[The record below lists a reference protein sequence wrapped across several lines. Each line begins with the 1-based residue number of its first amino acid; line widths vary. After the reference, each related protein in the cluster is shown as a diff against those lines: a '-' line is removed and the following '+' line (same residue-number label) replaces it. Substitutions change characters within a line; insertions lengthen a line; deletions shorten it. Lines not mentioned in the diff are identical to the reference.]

1 MNSDYRIGFCGF
13 GHMAQIIF
21 EAINRAKVTPRSH
34 ILFCRR
40 DTHKMKENEQRFGI
54 TSTSLANLIHQ
65 SDVIFLCMR
74 PQQVQ
79 LFMEELKKV
88 KEFEGKWFVS
98 ILAGTKISY
107 FQTHLGPKA
116 QILRALPNVGS
127 AVTEGMTIMTYSP
140 ECCAQFQS
148 FANILFGSMGE
159 IAELPESLTDIACG
173 MAGSAIGFVFRLI
186 EAEARLGEKHGM
198 NYAQALKIAAQAF
211 AGAARLILKGG
222 RPTDLMHTIATPN
235 GVTQAGFEAMTK
247 LDVDHRFQA
256 VIEAA
261 ANRSRELSS

>member
-21 EAINRAKVTPRSH
+21 EAMNRAKVIPRSH
-34 ILFCRR
+34 VLFCRR
-40 DTHKMKENEQRFGI
+40 DSHKMKENEQRFGI
-54 TSTSLANLIHQ
+54 TSTSLANLVQQ

-74 PQQVQ
+74 PQQIP
-79 LFMEELKKV
+79 LFMEEFKNVPGL
-88 KEFEGKWFVS
+88 EGKWFVS

-107 FQTHLGPKA
+107 FQSQLGPKV

-127 AVTEGMTIMTYSP
+127 AVSEGMTIMTYSQD
-140 ECCAQFQS
+140 CCREFKS

-159 IAELPESLTDIACG
+159 IAEIPESLTDIACG
-173 MAGSAIGFVFRLI
+173 MAGSAPGFVFRLI
-186 EAEARLGEKHGM
+186 EAEARVGEKHGM
-198 NYAQALKIAAQAF
+198 NYALALKIAAQTF
-211 AGAARLILKGG
+211 AGAARLILKGAN
-222 RPTDLMHTIATPN
+222 PTDLMQTIATPN
-235 GVTQAGFEAMTK
+235 GVTQAGFETMTK
-247 LDVDHRFQA
+247 LEVDHRFQA